1 MHYLNVYYIYSE
13 KEVQTYHLLNHS
25 QTVNN
30 LFFFFFWKTK
40 FKFSSHSQELLS
52 KDLMNQEITYTEFV
66 CQSEES

>member
-1 MHYLNVYYIYSE
+1 MQYLNVYYIYSE

-30 LFFFFFWKTK
+30 LFFFWKTK
-40 FKFSSHSQELLS
+40 FKFNSHSQELLS

-66 CQSEES
+66 YQSEES